1 MRLSLF
7 DKLPVSHVKL
17 IVFTNMVYVGVLK
30 NKKEREKTEKIINEG
45 LIILKTNNWK
55 LLQPTSSEI
64 ESRTTTKMS
73 FYGKEISSKD
83 YYIILN
89 LSSSKETTL
98 KVEKTQIKLSN
109 GTEFDKWVAEF
120 ESMGYNFKKVSGI
133 KGHLFSGE
141 KGMMIK
147 VGISNMDYA
156 ESEWSYEISI
166 ITDNK

>member
-1 MRLSLF
+1 MTKKHLLILTISLF
-7 DKLPVSHVKL
+7 AFS
-17 IVFTNMVYVGVLK
+17 NS
-30 NKKEREKTEKIINEG
+30 IIG
-45 LIILKTNNWK
+45 QTKSATDFIKFAKQDFSTKSSQLKTNNWK
-55 LLQPTSSEI
+55 LLQPTSSET

-147 VGISNMDYA
+147 VGINNMDYA